1 MAGQY
6 DGTIIIDTAIKTD
19 GVDKGTRDI
28 QQKLKSGA
36 KKTAVTVEK
45 IGRTLQEGVSKSLS
59 IGQQE
64 TGGFSGATK
73 EARELQAQIE
83 KTSSALE
90 LAQKT
95 KEQFLEAGGSPD
107 SSYVQDLDN
116 RIQHLTGTLQEGKGR
131 LAEFGFAQQEPAA
144 ATKKTGVIFSWVGKI
159 LGGLKNVMVKVA
171 KSGANLLASA
181 VRGLGEQSKKLAG
194 NISKVIL
201 KLLGLNKESKK
212 TDFSISKMLMRAL
225 LFSAVF
231 RALSTA
237 VSGIKTGFQ
246 NLAQYSSETNSAISL
261 LMSSLTQLKNS
272 LATAFSPILSVVA
285 PILSRFIG
293 LLSSSASAVAQFFSA
308 LTGKSTY
315 TKAVKI
321 QQDYAASLKK
331 TGSNAKDAKK
341 ELEGYLSPLDEINKM
356 EKKDTDISS
365 GSGAGGGEVSP
376 GQMFKEE
383 AITNPIKEIADKIRA
398 LFAAE
403 DWQGLGAFMAQCVNS
418 AFAKMYQALSWENVG
433 PEIVHYLTAF
443 IVTFNSFIQNL
454 DWDLIGRTLGTGIN
468 TAVNTLSLLVSG
480 IDWGAIG
487 TALSVGLMGLVN
499 EVDWNAFGLLIGS
512 YFMIKWDMLVNFV
525 QGIDWSRIGESIGQ
539 ALNGA
544 VRAIDL
550 ATIGMTLGLAIT
562 GICQTAIDFAA
573 TFDWIGLG
581 TNIANGIN
589 AAIQNI
595 DASTIGKGLSDF
607 AAGFFNMCI
616 TALSQVNWLE
626 LGNKIGDFIVSVD
639 WLGIAARLAIC
650 GVFLIEGLLDGIVG
664 ALVSIASWMKT
675 HVFDPIVNGFKNLFG
690 IHSPS
695 TVFTEFGHFLIE
707 GLTNGIKDKINSVL
721 QIFQNLKTNLATKWN
736 EIKASAETAWKAIGD
751 ATRNIWQNG
760 IVGAIKQS
768 VNSIIGLI
776 NRMIEAVT
784 VGVNSI
790 FDKLNTFSID
800 IPDWVPEL
808 GGKHFGFDFQHFK
821 APKIPYLATGA
832 VIPANAPF
840 TAVLGD
846 QKHGNNIEAPEA
858 LIRKIVR
865 EESGSRGGTYHFTG
879 QINRRVL
886 FDEFITEAKLRQD
899 QTGVNPLTSF

>member
-1 MAGQY
+1 MDY
-6 DGTIIIDTAIKTD
+6 DGKIVINTAIDTG
-19 GVDKGTRDI
+19 GVDKGASDI
-28 QQKLKSGA
+28 QQKLRSGLKNA
-36 KKTAVTVEK
+36 AATVEK
-45 IGRTLQEGVSKSLS
+45 IGRIMSEGLSKSFS
-59 IGQQE
+59 VGQQD
-64 TGGFSGATK
+64 TDSFSGATK
-73 EARELQAQIE
+73 EVRELQAQIE
-83 KTSSALE
+83 KTSSDLE

-95 KEQFLEAGGSPD
+95 KEQFLAAGGSPD

-116 RIQHLTGTLQEGKGR
+116 RIQHLTGTLQEGKGK

-159 LGGLKNVMVKVA
+159 LGGLKNVMVKAA
-171 KSGANLLASA
+171 KGGAKLLASA
-181 VRGLGEQSKKLAG
+181 VRGLGERLKKLAE

-201 KLLGLNKESKK
+201 KFLGLNKESKK
-212 TDFSISKMLMRAL
+212 TGFSISKMLMRAL
-225 LFSAVF
+225 LFRTVF
-231 RALSTA
+231 RALSAA

-246 NLAQYSSETNSAISL
+246 NLAQYSSETNTAISL

-272 LATAFSPILSVVA
+272 LATAFSPILS
-285 PILSRFIG
+285 RFIG
-293 LLSSSASAVAQFFSA
+293 LLSSTASAVAQFFSA

-315 TKAVKI
+315 TKAVKV

-356 EKKDTDISS
+356 EKKDTDTSS
-365 GSGAGGGEVSP
+365 GSGGGDGEVSP

-383 AITNPIKEIADKIRA
+383 AITNPIKGIADKIRA

-403 DWQGLGAFMAQCVNS
+403 DWQGLGAFLAQCMNG
-418 AFAKMYQALSWENVG
+418 AFAKLYQAISWENVG

-525 QGIDWSRIGESIGQ
+525 QGIDWGRIGEAIGQ
-539 ALNGA
+539 AMNGA

-581 TNIANGIN
+581 TNIADGIT
-589 AAIQNI
+589 AAIQSI
-595 DASTIGKGLSDF
+595 DASTIGKGISDF
-607 AAGFFNMCI
+607 VVGFFNMLI
-616 TALSQVNWLE
+616 AALRNTNWTE

-639 WLGIAARLAIC
+639 WIGIAARLAIC
-650 GVFLIEGLLDGIVG
+650 GAFLIEGLLDGIVA
-664 ALVSIASWMKT
+664 ALSTIGSWMKT
-675 HVFDPIVNGFKNLFG
+675 HVFDPIVNGFKDLFG

-695 TVFTEFGHFLIE
+695 TVFAEFGHFLIE

-721 QIFQNLKTNLATKWN
+721 QIFQNLKTDLATKWN

-768 VNSIIGLI
+768 VNSIIGLM

-784 VGVNSI
+784 GGVNSI

-886 FDEFITEAKLRQD
+886 FDEFISEAKLRQD
-899 QTGVNPLTSF
+899 QTGVNPLTAF

>member
-1 MAGQY
+1 MQV
-6 DGTIIIDTAIKTD
+6 DGTIVIDTAIKTG

-36 KKTAVTVEK
+36 KKTAATVEK
-45 IGRTLQEGVSKSLS
+45 IGRTMSEGLSKSLS
-59 IGQQE
+59 VGQQE
-64 TGGFSGATK
+64 ADGFSGATK
-73 EARELQAQIE
+73 EVRELQAQIE

-95 KEQFLEAGGSPD
+95 KEQFLAAGGSPD

-116 RIQHLTGTLQEGKGR
+116 RIQHLTGTLQEGKGK
-131 LAEFGFAQQEPAA
+131 LAEFGVAQQEPAA
-144 ATKKTGVIFSWVGKI
+144 ATKKAGRIFSWVGKV
-159 LGGLKNVMVKVA
+159 LGGLKNVMVKATKGGA
-171 KSGANLLASA
+171 KLLASA
-181 VRGLGEQSKKLAG
+181 VRGLGERLKKLAW
-194 NISKVIL
+194 NISKVVL
-201 KLLGLNKESKK
+201 KLMGLNKESKK
-212 TDFSISKMLMRAL
+212 TGFSISKMLMRAL
-225 LFSAVF
+225 LFRTVF
-231 RALSTA
+231 RALSAA

-246 NLAQYSSETNSAISL
+246 NLAQYSSETNSTISL

-293 LLSSSASAVAQFFSA
+293 LLSSAASAVAQFFSA

-341 ELEGYLSPLDEINKM
+341 ELEGYLSPLDEINKK

-403 DWQGLGAFMAQCVNS
+403 DWQGLGAFMAQCVNA

-454 DWDLIGRTLGTGIN
+454 DWNLIGRTLGTGIN

-487 TALSVGLMGLVN
+487 AALSVGLMGLVN

-544 VRAIDL
+544 FRAIDL

-562 GICQTAIDFAA
+562 GVCQAAIDFAA

-589 AAIQNI
+589 AAIQSI
-595 DASTIGKGLSDF
+595 DASTIGKGISDF
-607 AAGFFNMCI
+607 VVGFFNMLI
-616 TALSQVNWLE
+616 AALRQTNWAE

-639 WLGIAARLAIC
+639 WIGIAARLAIC
-650 GVFLIEGLLDGIVG
+650 GAFLIEGLLDGIVA
-664 ALVSIASWMKT
+664 ALSTIGSWMKT
-675 HVFDPIVNGFKNLFG
+675 HVFDPIVNGFKDLFG

-695 TVFTEFGHFLIE
+695 TVFAEFGHFLIE

-721 QIFQNLKTNLATKWN
+721 QIFQNLKTNLTTKWN
-736 EIKASAETAWKAIGD
+736 EIKASAETTWKAIGD

-784 VGVNSI
+784 SGVNSI

-899 QTGVNPLTSF
+899 QTGVNPLTAF

>member
-1 MAGQY
+1 MGY
-6 DGTIIIDTAIKTD
+6 DGKIVINTAIDTG
-19 GVDKGTRDI
+19 GVDKGASDI
-28 QQKLKSGA
+28 QQKLRSGLKNA
-36 KKTAVTVEK
+36 AATVKK
-45 IGRTLQEGVSKSLS
+45 IGRTMSEGLSKSLS
-59 IGQQE
+59 VGQQE
-64 TGGFSGATK
+64 ADGFSGATK
-73 EARELQAQIE
+73 EVRELQAQIE

-95 KEQFLEAGGSPD
+95 KEQFLAAGGSPD

-116 RIQHLTGTLQEGKGR
+116 RIQHLTGTLQEGKGK
-131 LAEFGFAQQEPAA
+131 LAEFGVAQLEPAA
-144 ATKKTGVIFSWVGKI
+144 ATKKAGRIFSWAGKV
-159 LGGLKNVMVKVA
+159 LGGLKNVMVKATKGGA
-171 KSGANLLASA
+171 KLLASA
-181 VRGLGEQSKKLAG
+181 VRGLGERLKKLAW
-194 NISKVIL
+194 NISKVVL
-201 KLLGLNKESKK
+201 KLMGLNKESKK
-212 TDFSISKMLMRAL
+212 TGFSISKMLMRAL
-225 LFSAVF
+225 LFRTVF
-231 RALSTA
+231 RALSAA

-246 NLAQYSSETNSAISL
+246 NLAQYSSETNSTISL

-293 LLSSSASAVAQFFSA
+293 LISSAASAVAQFFSA

-315 TKAVKI
+315 TKAVKV

-403 DWQGLGAFMAQCVNS
+403 DWQGLGAFMAQCVNA

-454 DWDLIGRTLGTGIN
+454 DWNLIGRTLGTGIN

-487 TALSVGLMGLVN
+487 AALSVGLMGLVN

-607 AAGFFNMCI
+607 SVGFLNMCI
-616 TALSQVNWLE
+616 TALSQVNWSE

-664 ALVSIASWMKT
+664 ALASIASWMKT

-695 TVFTEFGHFLIE
+695 TVFAEFGHFLIE

-751 ATRNIWQNG
+751 ATRNIWQSG

-784 VGVNSI
+784 GGVNSI
-790 FDKLNTFSID
+790 FDKLNTFSVD

-808 GGKHFGFDFQHFK
+808 GGKHFGFAFQHFK

-886 FDEFITEAKLRQD
+886 FDEFISEAKLRQD
-899 QTGVNPLTSF
+899 QTGVNPLTAF

>member
-1 MAGQY
+1 M
-6 DGTIIIDTAIKTD
+6 
-19 GVDKGTRDI
+19 
-28 QQKLKSGA
+28 
-36 KKTAVTVEK
+36 
-45 IGRTLQEGVSKSLS
+45 
-59 IGQQE
+59 
-64 TGGFSGATK
+64 
-73 EARELQAQIE
+73 
-83 KTSSALE
+83 
-90 LAQKT
+90 
-95 KEQFLEAGGSPD
+95 P
-107 SSYVQDLDN
+107 
-116 RIQHLTGTLQEGKGR
+116 
-131 LAEFGFAQQEPAA
+131 
-144 ATKKTGVIFSWVGKI
+144 
-159 LGGLKNVMVKVA
+159 
-171 KSGANLLASA
+171 
-181 VRGLGEQSKKLAG
+181 
-194 NISKVIL
+194 
-201 KLLGLNKESKK
+201 
-212 TDFSISKMLMRAL
+212 
-225 LFSAVF
+225 
-231 RALSTA
+231 
-237 VSGIKTGFQ
+237 
-246 NLAQYSSETNSAISL
+246 
-261 LMSSLTQLKNS
+261 
-272 LATAFSPILSVVA
+272 
-285 PILSRFIG
+285 
-293 LLSSSASAVAQFFSA
+293 QFFSA

-315 TKAVKI
+315 TKAVKV

-356 EKKDTDISS
+356 EKKDTDTSS
-365 GSGAGGGEVSP
+365 GSGTGDGEVSP

-383 AITNPIKEIADKIRA
+383 AITNPIKGIADKIRE

-403 DWQGLGAFMAQCVNS
+403 DWQSLGAFMAQCVNG
-418 AFAKMYQALSWENVG
+418 AFAKLYQAISWENAG

-454 DWDLIGRTLGTGIN
+454 DWNLIGRTLGTGIN

-480 IDWGAIG
+480 IDWRAIG
-487 TALSVGLMGLVN
+487 AALSIGLMGLVN

-539 ALNGA
+539 ALNGV

-562 GICQTAIDFAA
+562 GVCQAAIDFAA

-589 AAIQNI
+589 AAIQSI
-595 DASTIGKGLSDF
+595 DASTIGKGISDF
-607 AAGFFNMCI
+607 VVGFFNMLI
-616 TALSQVNWLE
+616 AALRQTNWAE

-639 WLGIAARLAIC
+639 WIGIAARLAIC
-650 GVFLIEGLLDGIVG
+650 GVFLIEGLLDGIVA
-664 ALVSIASWMKT
+664 ALSTIGSWMKT
-675 HVFDPIVNGFKNLFG
+675 HVFDPIVNGFKDLFG

-695 TVFTEFGHFLIE
+695 TVFAEFGHFLIE

-721 QIFQNLKTNLATKWN
+721 QIFQNLKTNLTTKWN
-736 EIKASAETAWKAIGD
+736 EIKASAETTWKAIGD

-784 VGVNSI
+784 GGVNSI

-886 FDEFITEAKLRQD
+886 FDEFISEAKLRQD
-899 QTGVNPLTSF
+899 QTGVNPLAAF

>member
-1 MAGQY
+1 MDGQY
-6 DGTIIIDTAIKTD
+6 DGAIIIDTAIKTD

-36 KKTAVTVEK
+36 KKAAATVEK
-45 IGRTLQEGVSKSLS
+45 IGQTMSEGLNKSLS
-59 IGQQE
+59 VGQQE
-64 TGGFSGATK
+64 ADGFSGATK
-73 EARELQAQIE
+73 EVRELQAQIE

-116 RIQHLTGTLQEGKGR
+116 RIQHLTGTLQEGQGK
-131 LAEFGFAQQEPAA
+131 LAEFGAAQQEPAA
-144 ATKKTGVIFSWVGKI
+144 ATKKTGVVFSWVGKI
-159 LGGLKNVMVKVA
+159 LGGLKNVMVKAANGGA
-171 KSGANLLASA
+171 KLLASA
-181 VRGLGEQSKKLAG
+181 VRGLGERLKKLAW

-201 KLLGLNKESKK
+201 KLIGLNKESKK
-212 TDFSISKMLMRAL
+212 TGFSISKMLMRAL
-225 LFSAVF
+225 LFRTVF
-231 RALSTA
+231 RALSA
-237 VSGIKTGFQ
+237 AISGIKTGFQ
-246 NLAQYSSETNSAISL
+246 NLAQYSSETNSTISL

-272 LATAFSPILSVVA
+272 LATAFAPILSVVA

-293 LLSSSASAVAQFFSA
+293 LLSSAASAVAQFFSA

-315 TKAVKI
+315 TKAVKV

-356 EKKDTDISS
+356 EKKDTDTSS
-365 GSGAGGGEVSP
+365 GSGAGGGVSP

-383 AITNPIKEIADKIRA
+383 AIASPIKGIADKIRA

-403 DWQGLGAFMAQCVNS
+403 DWQGLGAFLAQCVNG

-525 QGIDWSRIGESIGQ
+525 QGIDWGKIGEAIGQ
-539 ALNGA
+539 AMNGA

-562 GICQTAIDFAA
+562 GVCQAAINFAA
-573 TFDWIGLG
+573 TFDWIRLG

-589 AAIQNI
+589 AAIQSI
-595 DASTIGKGLSDF
+595 DTSTIGKGISDF
-607 AAGFFNMCI
+607 AAGFFDMLI
-616 TALSQVNWLE
+616 ATLSQTNWME
-626 LGNKIGDFIVSVD
+626 LGNKIVDFIVSVD
-639 WLGIAARLAIC
+639 WIGIAARLAIC

-664 ALVSIASWMKT
+664 ALASIASWMKT

-695 TVFTEFGHFLIE
+695 TVFAEFGHFLIE

-721 QIFQNLKTNLATKWN
+721 QIFQNLKTDLATKWN
-736 EIKASAETAWKAIGD
+736 EIKASAEASWNAIGD
-751 ATRNIWQNG
+751 AARNIWQNG
-760 IVGAIKQS
+760 IVGTIKQS

-784 VGVNSI
+784 GGVNSI

-808 GGKHFGFDFQHFK
+808 GGKHFGFDFHHFK

-865 EESGSRGGTYHFTG
+865 EESGNRGGTYHFTG

>member
-6 DGTIIIDTAIKTD
+6 DGTIIIDTAIKTN

-116 RIQHLTGTLQEGKGR
+116 RIQHLTGTLQEGKGK

-171 KSGANLLASA
+171 KSGAKLLESA
-181 VRGLGEQSKKLAG
+181 LRGLGERSKKLAG

-212 TDFSISKMLMRAL
+212 TGFSISKMLMRAL
-225 LFSAVF
+225 LFRTVF

-246 NLAQYSSETNSAISL
+246 NLAQYSSQTNSDISL

-272 LATAFSPILSVVA
+272 LATAFAPILSVVA

-293 LLSSSASAVAQFFSA
+293 MLSSAASAVAQFFAA

-315 TKAVKI
+315 VKAVKV
-321 QQDYAASLKK
+321 QQDYAAGLKK
-331 TGSNAKDAKK
+331 TGDNAKDAKK
-341 ELEGYLSPLDEINKM
+341 ELQGYLSPIDEINKK
-356 EKKDTDISS
+356 EKENADTSS
-365 GSGAGGGEVSP
+365 GTGGGGVSP
-376 GQMFKEE
+376 RQMFKEE
-383 AITNPIKEIADKIRA
+383 AITNPIKGIADKIRA

-403 DWQGLGAFMAQCVNS
+403 DWQGLGVFLAQCVNA

-454 DWDLIGRTLGTGIN
+454 DWNLIGRTLGTGIN

-487 TALSVGLMGLVN
+487 AALSVGLMGLVN

-539 ALNGA
+539 ALNGV

-562 GICQTAIDFAA
+562 GVCQAAIDFAA
-573 TFDWIGLG
+573 TFDWIGFG
-581 TNIANGIN
+581 TNIAKGIN
-589 AAIQNI
+589 VAIQSI
-595 DASTIGKGLSDF
+595 DASTIGKGISDF
-607 AAGFFNMCI
+607 VVGFFNMLI
-616 TALSQVNWLE
+616 AALMQTNWAE

-639 WLGIAARLAIC
+639 WIGIAARLAIC
-650 GVFLIEGLLDGIVG
+650 GVFLIEGLLDGIVA
-664 ALVSIASWMKT
+664 ALSTIGSWMKT
-675 HVFDPIVNGFKNLFG
+675 HVFDPIVNGFKDLFG

-695 TVFTEFGHFLIE
+695 TVFAEFGHFLIE

-721 QIFQNLKTNLATKWN
+721 QIFQNLKTNLTTKWN
-736 EIKASAETAWKAIGD
+736 EIKASAETTWKAIGD

-784 VGVNSI
+784 GGVNSI

-858 LIRKIVR
+858 LIRRIVR

>member
-1 MAGQY
+1 MQV
-6 DGTIIIDTAIKTD
+6 DGTIVIDTAIKTG
-19 GVDKGTRDI
+19 GVDKGASDI
-28 QQKLKSGA
+28 KQKLRSGLKNA
-36 KKTAVTVEK
+36 AATVEK
-45 IGRTLQEGVSKSLS
+45 IGRTMSEGLSKSFS
-59 IGQQE
+59 VSQQE
-64 TGGFSGATK
+64 ADGFSGATK
-73 EARELQAQIE
+73 EVRELQAQIE

-95 KEQFLEAGGSPD
+95 KEQFLAAGGSPD

-116 RIQHLTGTLQEGKGR
+116 RIQHLTGTLQEGKGK
-131 LAEFGFAQQEPAA
+131 LAEFGVAQQEPAA
-144 ATKKTGVIFSWVGKI
+144 ATKKTGMIFSWVGKI
-159 LGGLKNVMVKVA
+159 LGGLKNVMVKAA
-171 KSGANLLASA
+171 KGGAKLLAS
-181 VRGLGEQSKKLAG
+181 VIRGLGERLKKLAV
-194 NISKVIL
+194 NISKVVL
-201 KLLGLNKESKK
+201 KLMGLNKESKK
-212 TDFSISKMLMRAL
+212 TGFSISKMLMRAL
-225 LFSAVF
+225 LFRTVF
-231 RALSTA
+231 RALSAA

-293 LLSSSASAVAQFFSA
+293 LISSAANAVAQFFSA

-315 TKAVKI
+315 TKAIKV

-356 EKKDTDISS
+356 EKKDTDTSS
-365 GSGAGGGEVSP
+365 GSGAGDGEVSP

-383 AITNPIKEIADKIRA
+383 AITNPIKGIADKIRA

-403 DWQGLGAFMAQCVNS
+403 DWQGLGAFMAQCVNA

-454 DWDLIGRTLGTGIN
+454 DWNLIGRTLGTGIN

-487 TALSVGLMGLVN
+487 AALSVGLMGLVN

-539 ALNGA
+539 ALNGV

-562 GICQTAIDFAA
+562 GVCQAAIDFAA

-589 AAIQNI
+589 AAIQSI
-595 DASTIGKGLSDF
+595 DASTIGKGISDF
-607 AAGFFNMCI
+607 VVGFFNMLI
-616 TALSQVNWLE
+616 AALRQTNWAE

-639 WLGIAARLAIC
+639 WIGIAARLAIC
-650 GVFLIEGLLDGIVG
+650 GAFLIEGLLDGIVA
-664 ALVSIASWMKT
+664 ALSTIGSWMKT
-675 HVFDPIVNGFKNLFG
+675 HVFDPLVSNFKNLFG

-695 TVFTEFGHFLIE
+695 TVFAEFGYFLIE

-784 VGVNSI
+784 GGVNSI

-899 QTGVNPLTSF
+899 QTGVNPLTAF

>member
-1 MAGQY
+1 MDY
-6 DGTIIIDTAIKTD
+6 DGKIVINTAIDTG
-19 GVDKGTRDI
+19 GVDKGASDI
-28 QQKLKSGA
+28 QQKLRSGLKNA
-36 KKTAVTVEK
+36 SATVEK
-45 IGRTLQEGVSKSLS
+45 IGRTMSEGLSKSLS
-59 IGQQE
+59 VGQQE
-64 TGGFSGATK
+64 ADGFSGATK
-73 EARELQAQIE
+73 EVRELQAQIE

-95 KEQFLEAGGSPD
+95 KEQFLAAGGSPD

-116 RIQHLTGTLQEGKGR
+116 RIQHLTGTLQEGKGK
-131 LAEFGFAQQEPAA
+131 LAEFGFAQQESAA

-159 LGGLKNVMVKVA
+159 LGGLKNIMVKAA
-171 KSGANLLASA
+171 KGGAKLLASA
-181 VRGLGEQSKKLAG
+181 IRGLGERLKKLAG
-194 NISKVIL
+194 NISKAVL
-201 KLLGLNKESKK
+201 KLMGLNKESKK
-212 TDFSISKMLMRAL
+212 TGFSISKMLMRAL
-225 LFSAVF
+225 LFRTVF
-231 RALSTA
+231 RALSAA

-246 NLAQYSSETNSAISL
+246 NLAQYSSETNTAISL

-293 LLSSSASAVAQFFSA
+293 LISSAANAVAQFFSA

-315 TKAVKI
+315 TKAVKV

-356 EKKDTDISS
+356 EKKDTDTSS
-365 GSGAGGGEVSP
+365 GSGAGGGVSP

-383 AITNPIKEIADKIRA
+383 AIASPIKGIADKIRA

-403 DWQGLGAFMAQCVNS
+403 DWQGLGAFLAQCVNG

-454 DWDLIGRTLGTGIN
+454 NWDLIGRTLGTGIN

-487 TALSVGLMGLVN
+487 AALSIGLMGLVN

-539 ALNGA
+539 ALNGV

-562 GICQTAIDFAA
+562 GVCQAAINFAA
-573 TFDWIGLG
+573 TFDWIRLG

-589 AAIQNI
+589 AAIQSV
-595 DASTIGKGLSDF
+595 DASTIGKGISDF
-607 AAGFFNMCI
+607 VVGFFNMLI
-616 TALSQVNWLE
+616 AALRQTNWAE

-639 WLGIAARLAIC
+639 WIGIAARLAIC
-650 GVFLIEGLLDGIVG
+650 GVFLIEGLLDGIVA
-664 ALVSIASWMKT
+664 ALATIGSWMKT
-675 HVFDPIVNGFKNLFG
+675 HVFDPIVNGFKDLFG

-695 TVFTEFGHFLIE
+695 TVFAEFGHFLIE

-721 QIFQNLKTNLATKWN
+721 QIFQNLKTDLAKKWN
-736 EIKASAETAWKAIGD
+736 EIRVSAETAWKAIGD

-760 IVGAIKQS
+760 IVGVIKQS

-784 VGVNSI
+784 SGVNSI

-899 QTGVNPLTSF
+899 QTGVNPLTAF